1 MKTKNEDRKRTLRFY
16 RTQAKAC
23 KLLLEK
29 EPELS
34 VEAKEWL
41 QVYHNYF
48 TECHKSILKRL
59 PIYCI
64 CPTGCA
70 MMEISAPPCPA
81 RLLFSTA
88 KIPPGAG
95 RLPRSR

>member
-59 PIYCI
+59 PIFPDRPNIPVLSESIYE
-64 CPTGCA
+64 
-70 MMEISAPPCPA
+70 EIKNAVKKQVETLKNA
-81 RLLFSTA
+81 
-88 KIPPGAG
+88 
-95 RLPRSR
+95 